1 MFKIDLPVN
10 RDGPGRR
17 HRLPRALFSVLLL
30 GKQWFAAGSAIHFAW
45 DGSVV
50 QSLAHAQHACV
61 QILVFIFLSWPTKQA
76 SNYRPWC
83 GSPLPH
89 FSDEPAG
96 SGHRVACNWR
106 FSW

>member
-76 SNYRPWC
+76 ITGPGAEAHFHTSLMN
-83 GSPLPH
+83 PLAPVT
-89 FSDEPAG
+89 G
-96 SGHRVACNWR
+96 
-106 FSW
+106 